1 MADVSAVSAYHQL
14 LPREEQREQQGS
26 SASQEPLGATGI
38 PWKSDLS
45 LWRANREHNMAEG
58 RVSVYLL
65 ILRARTAQEALRVI
79 PCCSEIASSPTLN
92 ATRFLPMSLGQLSRA
107 YY

>member
-58 RVSVYLL
+58 HVSVYLL
-65 ILRARTAQEALRVI
+65 ILRARTAQEAL
-79 PCCSEIASSPTLN
+79 
-92 ATRFLPMSLGQLSRA
+92 
-107 YY
+107 